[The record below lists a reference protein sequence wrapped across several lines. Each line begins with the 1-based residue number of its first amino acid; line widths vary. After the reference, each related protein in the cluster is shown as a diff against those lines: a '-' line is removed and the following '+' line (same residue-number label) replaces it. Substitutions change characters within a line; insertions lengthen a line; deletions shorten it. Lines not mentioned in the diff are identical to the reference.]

1 MLLCKQFSAEIKPG
15 VTPDSP
21 GLHREQIFRI
31 YVCTRAFC
39 RQFGKE
45 KQTNSRGILA
55 SYPMTNFSNQKLPFP
70 LSTMHPKENK
80 STFGISANDAL
91 SLRKHLLSTCYVTS
105 KWQWQPTPALLQPT
119 PALLSGKSHGQ
130 RSLVGCSPWGH

>member
-1 MLLCKQFSAEIKPG
+1 MYPG
-15 VTPDSP
+15 FLQTIWK
-21 GLHREQIFRI
+21 RK
-31 YVCTRAFC
+31 TN
-39 RQFGKE
+39 
-45 KQTNSRGILA
+45 KQTHSRGILA

-130 RSLVGCSPWGH
+130 RSLIGYSPWGRKELDTTERLHFHFTHPQADTNREGLCV